1 MTRARD
7 VANLIGSGNYSSTT
21 FTATA
26 GQTAFTI
33 SHTQGFIQVF
43 MNGLLLDETV
53 DYTSNGSA
61 VTLTS
66 GAAAGDEIEVV
77 AYNTFSVGDA
87 LNQAAADTRYVNA
100 TGDNMTGD
108 LTTTGK
114 FGVGTSSPN
123 RLLSVSSNSTITSGF
138 DDIAEYVA
146 PSIGVGGSVSLN
158 VGRANSSYNLGKM
171 AFKYSGA
178 GSTSNQLGLGFYGAD
193 NLLNVNGSGHVTIP
207 NQPSFAAAV
216 SANNWTT
223 SSAADCPFDNE
234 LFDIGGHYNSS
245 NYTFTAPVAGRYFT
259 SFFLNRYTDSRFDIA
274 FMVNGSARHGLE
286 VREAGAG
293 QWHMESAQVILNLAA
308 NDAVKMRI
316 TGVVSTGT
324 AIFDGGGSY
333 YDVFSMHLLG

>member
-100 TGDNMTGD
+100 SGDTMTGALTVD
-108 LTTTGK
+108 TSTTTNLTVDSGNYGGIQFK
-114 FGVGTSSPN
+114 AAGTD
-123 RLLSVSSNSTITSGF
+123 TGYITS
-138 DDIAEYVA
+138 YTN
-146 PSIGVGGSVSLN
+146 GSGTESMYM
-158 VGRANSSYNLGKM
+158 G
-171 AFKYSGA
+171 
-178 GSTSNQLGLGFYGAD
+178 GAD
-193 NLLNVNGSGHVTIP
+193 NVFIHTGTNHGLTNGTTRLGIDSSGIVTMP

-223 SSAADCPFDNE
+223 SSAADCPFDTE
-234 LFDIGGHYNSS
+234 LYDIGGHYNTS

-274 FMVNGSARHGLE
+274 FMVNGAARHGLE

-293 QWHMESAQVILNLAA
+293 QWHMESAQVILSLSA
-308 NDAVKMRI
+308 NDAVKLRI
-316 TGVVSTGT
+316 TSVTATGS
-324 AIFDGGGSY
+324 AIFDGGGTY